1 MNAGGT
7 MTEVIRNSKN
17 KKVAEVDKDTQ
28 TIVIKQSECTTR
40 LHFNEQG
47 KLEIENTIQLVR

>member
-1 MNAGGT
+1 

-47 KLEIENTIQLVR
+47 KLEIVNTIQLVR